1 MWRQIDLTDNKCLSL
16 SRGGFGVRNSEL
28 CLFVEECKNYR
39 KQEKVQQCQCAMC
52 FFAQIWIIYLNYFWG
67 IKHQLMTIIS
77 VTIINRN
84 PTVKHLP
91 MRKQTV
97 TARRKDSILLG
108 INHVCIYF

>member
-1 MWRQIDLTDNKCLSL
+1 M
-16 SRGGFGVRNSEL
+16 
-28 CLFVEECKNYR
+28 LFSPD
-39 KQEKVQQCQCAMC
+39 
-52 FFAQIWIIYLNYFWG
+52 LNYLFKLILGG

-91 MRKQTV
+91 TRKQMV
-97 TARRKDSILLG
+97 TARRIDSLLLG